1 MTTGA
6 ASECAQRV
14 PHLQNSETAALKAL
28 QSGSQMRFEIR
39 SFLVRFASFFFHS
52 ILLNFVFFPLLFSET
67 CTSPYVYNTIGRD
80 NYKFF
85 YGLLVCHQ
93 FAFSLFF
100 ITTFFYL
107 MRVTISYLFTAFLIY
122 RLSLC

>member
-1 MTTGA
+1 M
-6 ASECAQRV
+6 
-14 PHLQNSETAALKAL
+14 QNSETAALKAL

-39 SFLVRFASFFFHS
+39 SFLVRFASFISINTPDFF
-52 ILLNFVFFPLLFSET
+52 FFLSLSFSET

-122 RLSLC
+122 RLSL